1 MSETVQQ
8 TAFSDQL
15 QALRQRA
22 DRTLLDFIAPLPFND
37 GNMVA
42 AMRHGTLLGG
52 KRLRPFLVY
61 TTGQMFGV
69 SLNNLDAPAAAVE
82 CIHAYSLIHDDLPAM
97 DDDDLRR
104 GQPTCHIKFGEANA
118 ILAGD
123 ALQTLAFSILADAEM
138 PDVALR
144 DRLAMVSE
152 LATASGVAGMCGG
165 QSLDLE
171 AEGRQIGL
179 EALEQIHR
187 HKTGALIRAAV
198 RLGAL
203 AAGEPGRAALMQLDR
218 YAAAIGLAFQ
228 VQDDILDVVGETE
241 KIGKR
246 QGADQQHG
254 KSTYPALL
262 GLDSAKAKAW
272 DLYQEALAAL
282 DTLAAQSYNT
292 APLRALASFIIERD
306 N

>member
-22 DRTLLDFIAPLPFND
+22 DRTLLDFIAPLPFNE

-42 AMRHGTLLGG
+42 AMRHGALLGG

-123 ALQTLAFSILADAEM
+123 ALQTLAFTILADADM

-171 AEGRQIGL
+171 AEDKQIGL

-203 AAGEPGRAALMQLDR
+203 AAGEPGRKALPQLDR

-241 KIGKR
+241 KSVNARGRTSNTERAPIQLCSGLTARKQKR
-246 QGADQQHG
+246 GISIR
-254 KSTYPALL
+254 KL
-262 GLDSAKAKAW
+262 
-272 DLYQEALAAL
+272 
-282 DTLAAQSYNT
+282 
-292 APLRALASFIIERD
+292 
-306 N
+306 